1 MVWKWISHT
10 LSTTS
15 SFSKVTNPKPLCLLV
30 CWSISITASST
41 FPNCQINGFTHLAL
55 ISSFWFYTGRIF
67 SFPFYS
73 LIQYCGVYLFPYQ
86 FGQKIKSDQ
95 VIIVKQSQVLK
106 CLGTFFQDMLKY
118 SDHLSPSSTIL
129 PRIWIPASVL
139 LERSQI
145 VIKTLQ
151 ETTNIDNSTNSL
163 VFFPH
168 WI

>member
-1 MVWKWISHT
+1 MGLLT
-10 LSTTS
+10 LH
-15 SFSKVTNPKPLCLLV
+15 SFL
-30 CWSISITASST
+30 
-41 FPNCQINGFTHLAL
+41 
-55 ISSFWFYTGRIF
+55 
-67 SFPFYS
+67 YS
-73 LIQYCGVYLFPYQ
+73 LIQLWCLP
-86 FGQKIKSDQ
+86 IPLSIRSIDQ
-95 VIIVKQSQVLK
+95 VRSSDHCKAKSSNFLLK

-163 VFFPH
+163 VFFPPLDLGCPCKTVLK
-168 WI
+168 